1 MIEDPRSKM
10 VRHIIVYMILTA
22 GAIVMMVPLLWTVST
37 SLKTRDKITIRRLEL
52 IPDPVAW
59 ENYPYLFEARPILQ
73 YTRNTMVIVVAS
85 LFGAWVPCTMAG
97 YAFARIPFPGRNIFF
112 GILLATM
119 MLPYVVRLI
128 PLFLFF
134 DEIGWTRTFGPL
146 ILPRLLGH
154 NAFYIFLYRQF
165 FRGIADDI
173 HDSARIDGCSEFGVW
188 WRIFMPMSRP
198 VLAAVSIFAFSFA
211 WNDFLN
217 PLIYLGSNKELWT
230 LALGLN
236 ALQGFEGEDNSLNL
250 IMVFSML
257 MIIPMLIV
265 FYFGQKHL
273 ISGVTAQGSLK
284 G

>member
-1 MIEDPRSKM
+1 MIEDPRAKAF
-10 VRHIIVYMILTA
+10 RHIIIYAVLTA
-22 GAIVMMVPLLWTVST
+22 GAIVMMVPLFWTVST

-73 YTRNTMVIVVAS
+73 YTRNTMVIVVAA
-85 LFGAWVPCTMAG
+85 LFGAWAPCTLAG

-165 FRGIADDI
+165 FRGIPEDI
-173 HDSARIDGCSEFGVW
+173 YDSARIDGCSEFGVW

-236 ALQGFEGEDNSLNL
+236 ALKGFEGEDNSLNL

-257 MIIPMLIV
+257 MIIPMLVV